1 MSLCDKA
8 FETRDD
14 KITWRVSDYMTDE
27 ESIKRAGSYLQELCE
42 RIPSRC
48 VGCRGNRDATDF
60 FAQQM
65 ESFGF
70 QVELPEFDCMDWSQ
84 QGASLSVGGNPVEAQ
99 VSPYSLGGRFKEP
112 LAVVSS
118 LAELESVEAEDR
130 ILLVRGALT
139 REQLMPKSFTF
150 YNPDEHKR
158 IIRLLEEKKPQ
169 AIIAATSRNPEMA
182 GAVYPFPLIEDG
194 DFDIPSV
201 YLTEEAGVELANHA
215 GEQVSLDIC
224 AQRSPAKGCNVI
236 AHKGKGFQK
245 RVVCFAHIDSKQ
257 GTPGALDNASGVT
270 ILLLLAELLR
280 NYDGALGIELV
291 ALNGEDYYSNPGEM
305 LYLNGN
311 KGRFDEILLGINL
324 DGVGYREGDTAY
336 SLYGCP
342 EELANPIREVF
353 SHCEGIVEGEPWV
366 QGDHMLFVINQRPAL
381 ALTSTEVLL
390 LMNEIVHT
398 PEDRVDVVDS
408 KKLVQAAQALHTLL
422 QNLRG

>member
-1 MSLCDKA
+1 
-8 FETRDD
+8 
-14 KITWRVSDYMTDE
+14 
-27 ESIKRAGSYLQELCE
+27 
-42 RIPSRC
+42 
-48 VGCRGNRDATDF
+48 
-60 FAQQM
+60 
-65 ESFGF
+65 
-70 QVELPEFDCMDWSQ
+70 
-84 QGASLSVGGNPVEAQ
+84 
-99 VSPYSLGGRFKEP
+99 
-112 LAVVSS
+112 
-118 LAELESVEAEDR
+118 
-130 ILLVRGALT
+130 
-139 REQLMPKSFTF
+139 MPKSFTF

-158 IIRLLEEKKPQ
+158 IIRLLEEKKPR

-201 YLTEEAGVELANHA
+201 YLTEEAGAELANHA
-215 GEQVSLDIC
+215 GGQVSLDIR
-224 AQRSPAKGCNVI
+224 AQRLPAKGCNVI
-236 AHKGKGFQK
+236 ARKGKGFQK

-270 ILLLLAELLR
+270 TLLLLAELMR

-305 LYLNGN
+305 LYLNIN

-342 EELANPIREVF
+342 EELANLIRDAF
-353 SHCEGIVEGEPWV
+353 SPWAGFVEGEPWV

-381 ALTSTEVLL
+381 ALTSTEVLS

-398 PEDRVDVVDS
+398 DKDRVEIVDS
-408 KKLVQAAQALHTLL
+408 EKLVQAARALCSLL
-422 QNLRG
+422 QTLAK

>member
-1 MSLCDKA
+1 MSGEELKKKA
-8 FETRDD
+8 E
-14 KITWRVSDYMTDE
+14 
-27 ESIKRAGSYLQELCE
+27 SYLGEFCAH
-42 RIPSRC
+42 IPSRS
-48 VGCRGNRDATDF
+48 VGSQGNQDATGF
-60 FAQQM
+60 FARQM

-70 QVELPEFDCMDWSQ
+70 QVECPQFPCMDWNQ
-84 QGASLSVGGNPVEAQ
+84 KGASLSVNGNPIEAQ
-99 VSPYSLGGRFKEP
+99 VSPYSLGGRFEAP

-118 LAELESVEAEDR
+118 LEGLEAIEAQSS
-130 ILLVRGALT
+130 ILLMRGALT

-158 IIRLLEEKKPQ
+158 IIRLLEEKKPR

-201 YLTEEAGVELANHA
+201 YLTEEAGVELVDHA
-215 GEQVSLDIC
+215 GEHVVLDIR
-224 AQRSPAKGCNVI
+224 AQRSLAQGCNVI
-236 AHKGKGFQK
+236 ARKGKESQK
-245 RVVCFAHIDSKQ
+245 RVVCLAHIDSKQ

-270 ILLLLAELLR
+270 ILLLLADLLR

-305 LYLNGN
+305 LYLNSN

-324 DGVGYREGDTAY
+324 DGVGYCEGDTAY

-342 EELANPIREVF
+342 EELATLIRGVIPPRA
-353 SHCEGIVEGEPWV
+353 GIVEGESWV

-381 ALTSTEVLL
+381 ALTSMEVLH

-398 PEDRVDVVDS
+398 PKDRVDVVDPDR
-408 KKLVQAAQALHTLL
+408 LVLAARVLHALL
-422 QNLRG
+422 QNLPG